1 MLSQQPNCVHQNQ
14 LPVPVLLIQTTQA
27 IRVGDAYALLVEYHF
42 KANNAHDAFALVQ
55 QMRQRRI
62 VLHPYLE
69 QDLLEQIHRAV
80 GADLPSDDQVAK
92 HVADDNA
99 VNEEVEEV
107 DSDENNSPVTTTG
120 K

>member
-1 MLSQQPNCVHQNQ
+1 
-14 LPVPVLLIQTTQA
+14 
-27 IRVGDAYALLVEYHF
+27 
-42 KANNAHDAFALVQ
+42 
-55 QMRQRRI
+55 MRQRRI

-92 HVADDNA
+92 HVADEDA
-99 VNEEVEEV
+99 VNEVVEEV
-107 DSDENNSPVTTTG
+107 DSDENESSVAAH

>member
-1 MLSQQPNCVHQNQ
+1 
-14 LPVPVLLIQTTQA
+14 
-27 IRVGDAYALLVEYHF
+27 VEYHF

-80 GADLPSDDQVAK
+80 GADLPFDEQAKDIVDDDV
-92 HVADDNA
+92 
-99 VNEEVEEV
+99 VNEEVDEV
-107 DSDENNSPVTTTG
+107 DSDEDHSHTPVTH

>member
-1 MLSQQPNCVHQNQ
+1 M
-14 LPVPVLLIQTTQA
+14 
-27 IRVGDAYALLVEYHF
+27 EYHF

-80 GADLPSDDQVAK
+80 GAAIPSEDQESKDVIDDESFEKVRK
-92 HVADDNA
+92 NKVG
-99 VNEEVEEV
+99 
-107 DSDENNSPVTTTG
+107 DEIEIDY
-120 K
+120 KAA